1 MKLPPG
7 VSAFLSRR
15 LLDRR
20 DGHRGRVLAA
30 LAAAR
35 AHDRL
40 DRAAL
45 DAARDR
51 ALYDLLRHAAARVPR
66 FRGLPVPAQPAEARA
81 VLANWPVMTRAD
93 LQREP
98 SAFLDPQAGPTV
110 ADATGGSTGT
120 PMSFQVD
127 RPTQI
132 AREASLMWAD
142 GLGGWDLGQRIAM
155 LWGADR
161 DVQLA
166 HRSWRG
172 GLRLLIEN
180 RRWYNAFD
188 MGPERMAEY
197 HRCMT
202 AFQPH
207 LLVAYAGSLDVF
219 ARWLDS
225 TGQRPTYPLGAL
237 VSSAEMLA
245 PEVRQRVE
253 RVFGRPVFDRYGNR
267 ETGAIAAE
275 CVAHQGLH
283 INEADF
289 LVEVLSPDP
298 YRQPGP
304 LVVTYFPNRAHP
316 FIRYDTGDVG
326 VLLPPGHCA
335 CGRFT
340 TRLARIVGRQ
350 SDTIRTPGGRWIHGE
365 YFTHLL
371 YGTDAVRAFQFVQE
385 RPDRYCLRLQAAASD
400 CCAREADWLARIRAE
415 VGEGAA
421 VRIEYVDHIPVTA
434 SGKRKFVISL
444 VSGCDDV
451 LSSAHLAGGP

>member
-1 MKLPPG
+1 MKLPPAL
-7 VSAFLSRR
+7 SAFLSRR

-20 DGHRGRVLAA
+20 AGHRARVLAA

-35 AHDRL
+35 AQDRL

-45 DAARDR
+45 DAAQER
-51 ALYDLLRHAAARVPR
+51 ALCELMQHAAARVPR
-66 FRGLPVPAQPAEARA
+66 FRGLPVPAHPGEARR
-81 VLANWPVMTRAD
+81 VLADWPVMTRAD

-98 SAFLDPQAGPTV
+98 AAFLDPQAGPTV

-120 PMSFQVD
+120 PMSFRVD

-172 GLRLLIEN
+172 ALRLLIEN

-188 MGPERMAEY
+188 MGPERMADY

-207 LLVAYAGSLDVF
+207 LLVAYAGSLDVY
-219 ARWLDS
+219 ARWLES

-267 ETGAIAAE
+267 EAGAIAAE
-275 CVAHQGLH
+275 CTARQGLH

-289 LVEVLSPDP
+289 LVEVQSPAP
-298 YRQPGP
+298 AAQPGP
-304 LVVTYFPNRAHP
+304 LLITYLRNRAHP
-316 FIRYDTGDVG
+316 FIRYDTGDLA
-326 VLLPPGHCA
+326 VLAPPGACA
-335 CGRFT
+335 CGRAT
-340 TRLARIVGRQ
+340 GRLARIVGRQ
-350 SDTIRTPGGRWIHGE
+350 SDTVRTRGGRWIHGE

-371 YGTDAVRAFQFVQE
+371 YGVDGVRSFQFVQE
-385 RPDRYCLRLQAAASD
+385 TLDAYTLLL
-400 CCAREADWLARIRAE
+400 EADPAACRAQEPRWLETIRGEVGAGAE
-415 VGEGAA
+415 V
-421 VRIEYVDHIPVTA
+421 VIRYVDRIPTTA
-434 SGKRKFVISL
+434 SGKRKFT
-444 VSGCDDV
+444 
-451 LSSAHLAGGP
+451 LSRVPPP